1 MIYIESI
8 SQQNRDS
15 VFKLY
20 KRIYPSKR
28 DFSVFMKIMKKP
40 SHVGFCGY
48 FENKL
53 ICFISAIHILGEID
67 IIELSVAQEFRR
79 RGIGYKLV
87 SYFQQHSIQN
97 GVGKIFLDVAKNN
110 IAAIGLYEKAGFNK
124 IRIRKNYYMLD
135 GFPIDGYEYRWNMT
149 V

>member
-1 MIYIESI
+1 MIYIERI
-8 SQQNRDS
+8 TRKNRDS
-15 VFKLY
+15 VLKLY
-20 KRIYPSKR
+20 KRIYSSKR
-28 DFSVFMKIMKKP
+28 DFTMFMKIMKKP
-40 SHVGFCGY
+40 SHVGFCGH

-67 IIELSVAQEFRR
+67 IIELSVTQESRR

-87 SYFQQHSIQN
+87 SYLQQYSIQN
-97 GVGKIFLDVAKNN
+97 GVEKVFLNVANNN
-110 IAAIGLYEKAGFNK
+110 IAAISLYEKAGFNK

-135 GFPIDGYEYRWNMT
+135 GFSVDGYEYCWNMT

>member
-1 MIYIESI
+1 MIYIKSI
-8 SQQNRDS
+8 GQQNRDS
-15 VFKLY
+15 VLKLY
-20 KRIYPSKR
+20 KRIYSSKK
-28 DFSVFMKIMKKP
+28 DSVMFLKIMKKP

-67 IIELSVAQEFRR
+67 IIELSVKQELRR
-79 RGIGYKLV
+79 RGIGYELV
-87 SYFQQHSIQN
+87 SYLQQYSIQN

-135 GFPIDGYEYRWNMT
+135 GFSIDGYEYCWNMT